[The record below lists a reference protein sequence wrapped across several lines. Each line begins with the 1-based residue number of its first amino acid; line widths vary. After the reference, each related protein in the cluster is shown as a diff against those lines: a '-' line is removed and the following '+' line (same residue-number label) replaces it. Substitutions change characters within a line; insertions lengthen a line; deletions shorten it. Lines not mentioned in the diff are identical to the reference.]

1 MATPSVSHF
10 SEPGGECHG
19 QLRNA
24 AHAAKKSPPTSKN
37 AEPPNNDNTGG
48 LRRAMTMRSYRDRF
62 LSEGKDSVS
71 GLWCSFHHAY
81 VPFHDSREALYNSAH

>member
-10 SEPGGECHG
+10 SEPGGEGHG

-48 LRRAMTMRSYRDRF
+48 LRRAMATRYENRF
-62 LSEGKDSVS
+62 L
-71 GLWCSFHHAY
+71 CR
-81 VPFHDSREALYNSAH
+81 PFGPFTTITV